1 MDVALP
7 LSRAR
12 PDRVTRSN
20 GYRHRDLDTRVGAIG
35 VVPEPRQGGYVSDRL
50 LRAPQARRDRPDH
63 CRRRLPPRWRVQAPH
78 GSPDAHCAHI
88 ASGPRLVRTPGISFP
103 SKSRVSRTAT
113 RLDEHVRPAPPPPPG
128 QGRAGARGTWSQ
140 SNHIRRG
147 SNRARP
153 AGSRGSNEEWP
164 PSVTA
169 ATGWSGWR
177 DLNPRPLRPERSAL
191 PNCAT
196 PRVQRRQHSR
206 AGRGGGNL
214 PEEASVTWPAA
225 PHPTVTWKPANP
237 PGPAPVPGD
246 APAPAVNPRD
256 RRVTREN
263 VCQGCVLAGQAAI
276 SAVTR
281 RSRGLSDVLAE
292 VRRSAR
298 G

>member
-1 MDVALP
+1 MTGRKALPDGLVNQLRELMISLIEGRRDNDEVLLPGGMSGGETRSACSASIRPHSCCRRRIFWIQLSGLNWTTERDSRSTVPCVVLGGGAFRSEGATLRDNCRRWCLGSQCHGHTGAIVDVALP

-88 ASGPRLVRTPGISFP
+88 ASGPRLVKTPGISFP

-147 SNRARP
+147 PNRTRP

-164 PSVTA
+164 PSMTA
-169 ATGWSGWR
+169 AT
-177 DLNPRPLRPERSAL
+177 E
-191 PNCAT
+191 
-196 PRVQRRQHSR
+196 
-206 AGRGGGNL
+206 
-214 PEEASVTWPAA
+214 
-225 PHPTVTWKPANP
+225 
-237 PGPAPVPGD
+237 
-246 APAPAVNPRD
+246 
-256 RRVTREN
+256 
-263 VCQGCVLAGQAAI
+263 
-276 SAVTR
+276 
-281 RSRGLSDVLAE
+281 
-292 VRRSAR
+292 
-298 G
+298 

>member
-88 ASGPRLVRTPGISFP
+88 ASGPRLVKTPGISFP

-113 RLDEHVRPAPPPPPG
+113 GLDEHVRPAPPPPPG
-128 QGRAGARGTWSQ
+128 QGRASARGTWSQ

-147 SNRARP
+147 PNRTRP

-169 ATGWSGWR
+169 TTGWSGWR

-214 PEEASVTWPAA
+214 PEEASVTWA
-225 PHPTVTWKPANP
+225 PRP
-237 PGPAPVPGD
+237 
-246 APAPAVNPRD
+246 
-256 RRVTREN
+256 
-263 VCQGCVLAGQAAI
+263 
-276 SAVTR
+276 
-281 RSRGLSDVLAE
+281 RSRG
-292 VRRSAR
+292 AR
-298 G
+298 GAAHGPDGAPEAAGRRPPDAGRQTPDGAVATGWRSGARHEGE